1 MNEQKAQAVFQ
12 YSSKTKNRRIK
23 ITLFAYDPGLKK
35 EPFFTVQTKR
45 LVSFKDRQ
53 ITEIHNIFT
62 VETMIVLSEL
72 MGGFLDE
79 PKVKKAINP
88 YRKFNT
94 WDCAAVSFKQ
104 EQ

>member
-1 MNEQKAQAVFQ
+1 MKEQKAQAVFQ
-12 YSSKTKNRRIK
+12 YLSKTKNRRIK
-23 ITLFAYDPGLKK
+23 ITLFAYDPELKK

-45 LVSFKDRQ
+45 LVSREDRQ

-88 YRKFNT
+88 YRKIPKWSCDRLT
-94 WDCAAVSFKQ
+94 DK
-104 EQ
+104 